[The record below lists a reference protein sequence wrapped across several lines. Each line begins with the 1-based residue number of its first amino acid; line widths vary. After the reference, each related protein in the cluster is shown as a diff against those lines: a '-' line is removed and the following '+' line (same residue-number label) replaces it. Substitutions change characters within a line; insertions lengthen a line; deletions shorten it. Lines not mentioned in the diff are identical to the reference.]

1 MRDSD
6 IDVNEVEELIQ
17 KIKKLR
23 NGEEV
28 ACWHCK
34 KRGNAP
40 IGNYKTTKCF
50 RCNNCGTRLNM
61 D

>member
-17 KIKKLR
+17 KKKLR

-34 KRGNAP
+34 KRGNAS
-40 IGNYKTTKCF
+40 YW
-50 RCNNCGTRLNM
+50 
-61 D
+61 